1 LAARY
6 AQMRDEELAHEESY
20 MFGRW
25 QALLGVS
32 ACGVDQ
38 APVVDMLSGVQVA
51 ADILLAEMKKR
62 GITPRCIATGA
73 KQ

>member
-1 LAARY
+1 
-6 AQMRDEELAHEESY
+6 

-32 ACGVDQ
+32 ACGVDE

-62 GITPRCIATGA
+62 GINPRCIATGA